1 MTEEATGAIMRG
13 VSRTL
18 PRLSLVATLVM
29 GGLAEQ
35 SVAAPPQSS
44 ESDPLLEEVVSSL
57 YASSVREI
65 SLDDLLRT
73 GLNALHAE
81 DDCLRVV
88 KRESSLQLV
97 CRGALHEAPW
107 PPAGPKDVAHL
118 LSSAVGITAAQG
130 QTRIQLSER
139 MARSLALSLGDP
151 YTAYLSP
158 AAVAKLDTA
167 LRSRLATAGI
177 ELQPTR
183 PTVVREVRP
192 GSDAARS
199 GLRPGDR
206 LLLIDGHPTED
217 RTYAELCELLIG
229 PAESKVPVQYLRAT
243 SASQEPRVVTLTRT
257 LLPEKAVYSV
267 ELPGDILYLRLAA
280 FGPGV
285 TRQMAAE
292 LWARP
297 HQGVVL
303 DLRHNPGG
311 LVEEAVSLLDLF
323 FDEGPIGG
331 IAPRP
336 GRTVEEYRARHQP
349 SDVHAPV
356 ALLLDGGSASASE
369 LVAMV
374 MQERG
379 RAVLL
384 GAPSL
389 GKGSVQRI
397 IRMPGGGV
405 LKVTNAHYTGAKGKR
420 LDLGGV
426 QPDRYLGPPK
436 GLTVLEGGDAAADS
450 WVLSAIDVLEGGTRV
465 GSQRIGPLVGPL
477 P

>member
-1 MTEEATGAIMRG
+1 MSGLG
-13 VSRTL
+13 RTL
-18 PRLSLVATLVM
+18 PRLSLVVTLVT
-29 GGLAEQ
+29 GVTTEP
-35 SVAAPPQSS
+35 SAAPPPQARA
-44 ESDPLLEEVVSSL
+44 SDPLLVEVISSL
-57 YASSVREI
+57 YASSVHEI
-65 SLDDLLRT
+65 SLDTLLRA
-73 GLNALHAE
+73 GLDALHDE

-107 PPAGPKDVAHL
+107 PPAGPKDIAHL
-118 LSSAVGITAAQG
+118 LSSAVTLTGAQG
-130 QTRIQLSER
+130 EARTSLTER
-139 MARSLALSLGDP
+139 VARSLALSLGDP
-151 YTAYLSP
+151 YTSYLSP

-177 ELQPTR
+177 ELQPAR

-192 GSDAARS
+192 GSDAART
-199 GLRPGDR
+199 GLRQGDR
-206 LLLIDGHPTED
+206 LLFVDGQPADD

-229 PAESKVPVQYLRAT
+229 PAESQVQVQYLRGT
-243 SASQEPRVVTLTRT
+243 SESQAPQTVTLTRT
-257 LLPEKAVYSV
+257 LLPEQAVYSV

-285 TRQMAAE
+285 ARQVAAE

-336 GRTVEEYRARHQP
+336 GRAAEEYRARHQP
-349 SDVHAPV
+349 SDVHARV
-356 ALLLDGGSASASE
+356 ALLLDGGSASAAE

-405 LKVTNAHYTGAKGKR
+405 LKVTNAHYTGAKGQR

-426 QPDRYLGPPK
+426 QPDRYLGPPT

-450 WVLSAIDVLEGGTRV
+450 WVLSAIDVLEGNTRV
-465 GSQRIGPLVGPL
+465 GSQRIAPLVGPL